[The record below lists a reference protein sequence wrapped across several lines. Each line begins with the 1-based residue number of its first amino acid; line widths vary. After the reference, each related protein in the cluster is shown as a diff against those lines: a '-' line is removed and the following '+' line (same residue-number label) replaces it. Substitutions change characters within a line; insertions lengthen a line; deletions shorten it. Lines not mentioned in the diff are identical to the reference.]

1 MMENEKLLI
10 NQLKSFTDKECK
22 TVSKFLLDKI
32 LEAYTLTEKQIK
44 YKNTGY
50 THLLELYNKNVDRM
64 IYEHKIKSKER
75 NSQIF

>member
-10 NQLKSFTDKECK
+10 NQMKSFTDKECK

-32 LEAYTLTEKQIK
+32 LEAYTQTEKQIK

-50 THLLELYNKNVDRM
+50 INLLELYNKNVDHL
-64 IYEHKIKSKER
+64 IYKHKIASKNK
-75 NSQIF
+75 NS